1 MAALGY
7 RTTPTPTPTDS
18 WSSYFD
24 SWRNEDKQ
32 VPAFEPM
39 IVDEDLHPDS
49 LNVKFNFTNLD
60 YDLDWEMDLSQDPND
75 RKIMYDASER
85 VHQRRQH
92 YYHHVPSPMAK
103 QQSPQHAYGH
113 QQHHNPR
120 QVFRNVNNAKRR
132 APDHRRDDVDRFNW
146 TLESAVTAP
155 TAPVRG
161 TSLGANLNSQWLEEP
176 NLKNFIRHGK
186 QARAAELPR
195 DQPTTNVSPVHAQPQ
210 KYHHGISE
218 PAPVRQHQHQNQ
230 VQPHPGEYS
239 AAAIDNRNVAA
250 QAGGVAANQQGKQQ
264 KIHAADI
271 EALVAEERE
280 RAGKMPRYPGL
291 ERYILIEK
299 MGDGAFSNV
308 YKARDTTTHD
318 EVAIKVVRKFEMN
331 SNQRANILKE
341 VQIMRQLDHPN
352 IVKLIDFSESRQY
365 YYIVLELCPGG
376 ELFHQIVRLTYFS
389 EDLSRHVITQVAK
402 ALLYLHEECGV
413 VHRDIKPENLLF
425 YPVPF
430 IPSRNPKPR
439 GPDEEDKADEGEFVP
454 GVGAGGIGQIKIA
467 DFGLSKVI
475 WDSQTMTP
483 CGTVGYTAPEIVKDE
498 RYSKSVD
505 MWALGCVLYTLLCGF
520 PPFYDESIQVLT
532 EKVARG
538 QYTFLSPW
546 WDDISKSAQDLV
558 SHLLTV
564 NPEQRFTIEQFL
576 AHPWIRNTQEPT
588 YAASDA
594 PPLATPLAV
603 RQKEWN
609 QAGGAPD
616 LYNALQTPGTPG
628 RRADFRSPGA
638 VNLREVFD
646 VGYAVHRQEEEA
658 KRRKNFK
665 QGYRGGGL
673 PGGLNP
679 LNEDDDDY
687 EDDDYEEEVS
697 SKVPKAQQPADV
709 SSMEAKMRSTNLGS
723 QPSTAAQARS
733 TAAAPARS
741 QHHSQQQQQQER
753 GYGQHSAAVAAAAKR
768 DVGRRNKQP
777 FELSLDNSTLLGRRN
792 KGPGVGG
799 NAAPS
804 KLREELS
811 VR

>member
-1 MAALGY
+1 MS
-7 RTTPTPTPTDS
+7 TI
-18 WSSYFD
+18 
-24 SWRNEDKQ
+24 Q
-32 VPAFEPM
+32 
-39 IVDEDLHPDS
+39 
-49 LNVKFNFTNLD
+49 
-60 YDLDWEMDLSQDPND
+60 
-75 RKIMYDASER
+75 
-85 VHQRRQH
+85 
-92 YYHHVPSPMAK
+92 
-103 QQSPQHAYGH
+103 
-113 QQHHNPR
+113 
-120 QVFRNVNNAKRR
+120 
-132 APDHRRDDVDRFNW
+132 
-146 TLESAVTAP
+146 
-155 TAPVRG
+155 
-161 TSLGANLNSQWLEEP
+161 

-186 QARAAELPR
+186 QARVAEPPR
-195 DQPTTNVSPVHAQPQ
+195 DQPTTNVSPVHAQQQ
-210 KYHHGISE
+210 KYHHAVSDPLG
-218 PAPVRQHQHQNQ
+218 HNQ
-230 VQPHPGEYS
+230 RQPHQDAQPQPGQYS
-239 AAAIDNRNVAA
+239 VAAGDNRNVAA
-250 QAGGVAANQQGKQQ
+250 QAGGAAAHVAGKNQ
-264 KIHAADI
+264 KINQADI
-271 EALVAEERE
+271 QAIVAEERE
-280 RAGKMPRYPGL
+280 RASKMPRYPGL
-291 ERYILIEK
+291 ERFILVEK

-308 YKARDTTTHD
+308 YKARDTQTGD

-402 ALLYLHEECGV
+402 ALHYLHEETGV

-425 YPVPF
+425 YPIPFVPT
-430 IPSRNPKPR
+430 RNPKPK
-439 GPDEEDKADEGEFVP
+439 GPDDEDKADEGEFIP

-564 NPEQRFTIEQFL
+564 NPDRRYTIEEFL
-576 AHPWIRNTQEPT
+576 NHPWIRNTTEPT
-588 YAASDA
+588 YAAADA
-594 PPLATPLAV
+594 PPLATPLYV
-603 RQKEWN
+603 RQKE
-609 QAGGAPD
+609 QAQAANLPAEFPGT
-616 LYNALQTPGTPG
+616 LTPGG

-665 QGYRGGGL
+665 QGYRGAGI

-679 LNEDDDDY
+679 LNEDDDDE
-687 EDDDYEEEVS
+687 EDEEEVS
-697 SKVPKAQQPADV
+697 SKVPKSQQPADV

-723 QPSTAAQARS
+723 QPSAAAQARA
-733 TAAAPARS
+733 AAAPARS
-741 QHHSQQQQQQER
+741 QHHASQQEQR
-753 GYGQHSAAVAAAAKR
+753 GYGQHSAAVAAAAKQS
-768 DVGRRNKQP
+768 VGKRNKQP

-792 KGPGVGG
+792 KIG
-799 NAAPS
+799 NVNPNEPS
-804 KLREELS
+804 KLREEIS
-811 VR
+811 AR